1 MRQVF
6 KGWQQCYYHFLAW
19 RWLLEEPHSR
29 FMTWEFFSYMNNEVQ
44 DTFTYYVSAE
54 DWEKL
59 LETIENPPSPTPA
72 LTKLLN
78 RKTPW
83 ETDQ

>member
-1 MRQVF
+1 MRQVL

-19 RWLLEEPHSR
+19 RWLLEEPYSR
-29 FMTWEFFSYMNNEVQ
+29 FVTWEFFSYMNNEVQ
-44 DTFTYYVSAE
+44 DPFVYYISSEAYDKFAE
-54 DWEKL
+54 A
-59 LETIENPPSPTPA
+59 IENPPPPTPT

-78 RKTPW
+78 RKAPW

>member
-1 MRQVF
+1 MRKVL

-19 RWLLEEPHSR
+19 RWLLEEPYSA
-29 FMTWEFFSYMNNEVQ
+29 FETWEFFSCMNTEIQ
-44 DTFTYYVSAE
+44 DTFTYYISEEAYN
-54 DWEKL
+54 KL
-59 LETIENPPSPTPA
+59 MEAIENPQPLTPA
-72 LTKLLN
+72 LIKLLN